1 VKTIQHIVFLMILA
15 QASGCASIVSGTD
28 QNLSFN
34 SEPDDATVTVAGR
47 VVGKTPLSVQIDKDE
62 NLAVTFE
69 KDGYKTFSTQLSTTM
84 DSWFWGNIVI
94 GGVFG
99 STTDGMSGAMNEFS
113 PDQYFVTL
121 VPEKPFGISVEKT
134 RQIKE
139 IIVAFGDDIR
149 LELVTGGEKV
159 DLILE
164 ILDTKDN
171 EKEIRTVV
179 LNKLAKQNDNDL
191 NFAKAIIEFY
201 GVK

>member
-1 VKTIQHIVFLMILA
+1 MILA